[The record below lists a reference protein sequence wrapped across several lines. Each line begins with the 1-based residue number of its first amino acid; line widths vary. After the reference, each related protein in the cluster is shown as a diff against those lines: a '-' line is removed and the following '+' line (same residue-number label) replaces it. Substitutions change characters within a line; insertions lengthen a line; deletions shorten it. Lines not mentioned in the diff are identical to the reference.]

1 MRDQGR
7 LLIVSH
13 LLRHNIAALRAFRR
27 VEPANLSVLL
37 NVPAHASSNGTGPDV
52 ASREGLRPC

>member
-1 MRDQGR
+1 MRDQGK

-13 LLRHNIAALRAFRR
+13 LLPHNVVALRAFRR

-37 NVPAHASSNGTGPDV
+37 NVPDHASSNRAGPDL